1 MEITFSNK
9 TIAAFVVTGLLCILI
24 PTAAVVVFKLKNR
37 EVKLR
42 YCFIGAAAFVVFALI
57 LEQILHMFMLPIAQK
72 NAVFYVVYGAL
83 AAGVFEETGR
93 FVAFKLF
100 FKNENDPKASIMY
113 GLGHGGAEAVL
124 LAGLTMLSYALLAIS
139 INSVVSD
146 TVFSSATEEQRAL
159 LAAQLSQLTEFAMGA
174 GLLTVFERIAA
185 IILHTS
191 LSVAV
196 FAGAKKNL
204 LFYPLAIAVHALFD
218 VPAAMFQ
225 VGIITNA
232 YLCEGLLA
240 VMDVFAVIFAAKV
253 YKSLKEHRE

>member
-100 FKNENDPKASIMY
+100 FKNENDPKVSIMY

-218 VPAAMFQ
+218 VPAALFQ
-225 VGIITNA
+225 VGVITNV